1 MIKIGSLFQE
11 RYHVDRY
18 IGRGGMSDVYH
29 AIDNISKNSVAI
41 KIAREDADNKAE
53 MYQRFTYEIRIAAA
67 IQNHFNIVKIYDFG
81 KSGDGLPYMVTEYI
95 SGQTLRDI
103 LDFRRTFGFE
113 EACYIISQM
122 LDALNELHIRGIIHR
137 DIKSQNIYLLA
148 DSTVKLADFGISIFI
163 NDKNPINES
172 KKIVGTPQY
181 LAPEIIDGGKASPL
195 SDIYSL
201 GITFFEL
208 ITGTVPFDHD
218 DVHEILK
225 DVISKDIPNI
235 HLYRSSCP
243 DNLARIIYKACAK
256 NPKNRYQNVMDFK
269 RDITELL
276 DNKKNLRSQNWFER
290 FFGLKGK

>member
-29 AIDNISKNSVAI
+29 AIDNISKNSVAV

-81 KSGDGLPYMVTEYI
+81 KTAGGLPYMVTEYI

-103 LDFRRTFGFE
+103 LDVRRTFGFE

-122 LDALNELHIRGIIHR
+122 LDALNELHLRGIIHR
-137 DIKSQNIYLLA
+137 DIKSQNIYLRS
-148 DSTVKLADFGISIFI
+148 DSSVKLADFGISIFM

-181 LAPEIIDGGKASPL
+181 LAPEIINGGKASPL

-208 ITGTVPFDHD
+208 ITGTVPFDSE
-218 DVHEILK
+218 DVHEILS
-225 DVISKDIPNI
+225 DIISKDLPNI

-243 DNLARIIYKACAK
+243 DNLAKIIYKACAR
-256 NPKNRYQNVMDFK
+256 NPKNRYQNVVEFK
-269 RDITELL
+269 RDITTLL
-276 DNKKNLRSQNWFER
+276 ENKKNLRSQNWFER

>member
-1 MIKIGSLFQE
+1 MIKLGSLFQE

-18 IGRGGMSDVYH
+18 IGRGGMSDVFH
-29 AIDNISKNSVAI
+29 AIDRISKNAVAI
-41 KIAREDADNKAE
+41 KIAKEDAENKAE

-81 KSGDGLPYMVTEYI
+81 KTDSGLPYMVTEYI

-103 LDFRRTFGFE
+103 LDTRRTFGYE
-113 EACYIISQM
+113 EACYIICQM

-137 DIKSQNIYLLA
+137 DIKSQNIYLLS

-172 KKIVGTPQY
+172 KRIVGTPQY
-181 LAPEIIDGGKASPL
+181 LAPEIISGEKASPL

-208 ITGTVPFDHD
+208 ITGVVPFDND
-218 DVHEILK
+218 DVHEILRMVLK
-225 DVISKDIPNI
+225 EDLPKI

-243 DNLARIIYKACAK
+243 DNLANIIYKACAK

-269 RDITELL
+269 KDVQLL
-276 DNKKNLRSQNWFER
+276 LENKKNLRSQNWFER